1 MLYVVSFFIACLVGA
16 IAANLINYKG
26 TTNQSLG
33 NAIGLIIGIAIFVFL
48 ISDTGSAFVIRTLA
62 QFNIHIK

>member
-1 MLYVVSFFIACLVGA
+1 MLYVVSFFVACLVGA
-16 IAANLINYKG
+16 ISANLINYKG

-33 NAIGLIIGIAIFVFL
+33 NIIGLILGIALYVFL